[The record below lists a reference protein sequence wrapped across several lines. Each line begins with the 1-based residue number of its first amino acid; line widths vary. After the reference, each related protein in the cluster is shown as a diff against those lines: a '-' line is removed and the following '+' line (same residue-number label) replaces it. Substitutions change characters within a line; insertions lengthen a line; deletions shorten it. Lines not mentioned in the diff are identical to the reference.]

1 MEATS
6 RTIPAAVKRFV
17 VDTVIEPLL
26 PLRILESYVIFW
38 ARLVFRTRKPLVVGV
53 TGSVGKSTT
62 TAMIA
67 HVLSDARAEAVV
79 GPVASTVSNM
89 NDDLGV
95 AATVLR
101 FREPYVLPWR
111 RWRRPFV
118 FLTIPVRALRALV
131 GRYPKVLVLEFGI
144 GPTASFERMVA
155 TAPPTIAVVTR
166 IGAAHLA
173 LMNTI
178 QGVVR
183 EKGKLVAAVPPT
195 GLIVLG
201 DDHEHVVAFEN
212 MARAPVVKASGR
224 GIELSRKIAFIVSKH
239 LDVPENVVIPALRD
253 FRGLEGRLNIVQ
265 LGDVTLID
273 DSYNATP
280 MSMQF
285 GLDTLAK
292 VARPGQRKV
301 AILGQM
307 AGLGDDSP
315 RYHEEIGEHARRC
328 ADVVIGV
335 DDLGRHYR
343 PDAWFENSRRCAQ
356 MLDTLILDEDCVFV
370 KGSFAAKM
378 GYVVNGL
385 HDRAAARR
393 TPTATDDGSEQAQ
406 RSGSGVDAAT
416 FAKEP

>member
-17 VDTVIEPLL
+17 VDAVIEPLL
-26 PLRILESYVIFW
+26 PLRILESYVVFW
-38 ARLVFRTRKPLVVGV
+38 ARLVFRVRKPLVVGI

-67 HVLSDARAEAVV
+67 RVLSDARAKAVV
-79 GPVASTVSNM
+79 GAVGFTVSNM

-95 AATVLR
+95 AATLLR
-101 FREPYVLPWR
+101 FTEPYVLPWP

-131 GRYPKVLVLEFGI
+131 GRYPRVLVLEFGI

-173 LMNTI
+173 LMSNI
-178 QGVVR
+178 EGVVR

-195 GLIVLG
+195 GLVVLG
-201 DDHEHVVAFEN
+201 DDHEHVAAFAK
-212 MARAPVVKASGR
+212 MARAPVAKASGR
-224 GIELSRKIAFIVSKH
+224 GIELSRGIASIVCKH
-239 LDVPENVVIPALRD
+239 LGIPENIVTPILRD
-253 FRGLEGRLNIVQ
+253 FRGLEGRLNLVQ
-265 LGDVTLID
+265 LGPVTLID

-280 MSMQF
+280 MSMQL

-292 VARPGQRKV
+292 TARPGQRKV

-315 RYHEEIGEHARRC
+315 RYHHEIGEHARRC

-335 DDLGRHYR
+335 DDLGRHYQ
-343 PDAWFENSRRCAQ
+343 PDVWFENSRRCAE
-356 MLDTLILDEDCVFV
+356 MLGTLIRDGDCVFV
-370 KGSFAAKM
+370 KGSFPAKM
-378 GYVVNGL
+378 GYVVEGL
-385 HDRAAARR
+385 K
-393 TPTATDDGSEQAQ
+393 S
-406 RSGSGVDAAT
+406 

>member
-17 VDTVIEPLL
+17 VDSLIEPLL
-26 PLRILESYVIFW
+26 PLRVLEAYVIFW
-38 ARLVFRTRKPLVVGV
+38 ARLVFRARKPLVVGI

-67 HVLSDARAEAVV
+67 DVLSDARAMSVV
-79 GPVASTVSNM
+79 GSVGKTVSNM

-95 AATVLR
+95 AATLLR
-101 FREPYVLPWR
+101 FTEPYVLPWS

-118 FLTIPVRALRALV
+118 FLTIAVRALRV
-131 GRYPKVLVLEFGI
+131 VIGRYPRILVLEFGI

-155 TAPPTIAVVTR
+155 TAPPTIAIVTR

-173 LMNTI
+173 LMNSVD
-178 QGVVR
+178 GVVR

-195 GLIVLG
+195 GLVVLG
-201 DDHEHVVAFEN
+201 DDHEYVAALAT
-212 MARAPVVKASGR
+212 MARAPVLKASGR
-224 GIELSRKIAFIVSKH
+224 GIELSRAIASIACKH
-239 LDVPENVVIPALRD
+239 LGVPEDIVTPILRD
-253 FRGLEGRLNIVQ
+253 FQELEGRLNVVQ
-265 LGDVTLID
+265 LGDFTLID

-292 VARPGQRKV
+292 TARPGQRKV

-315 RYHEEIGEHARRC
+315 RYHDEIGEHARRC

-356 MLDTLILDEDCVFV
+356 MLDTLIHDGDCVFV

-378 GYVVNGL
+378 GYVVDGL
-385 HDRAAARR
+385 RDRAAARR
-393 TPTATDDGSEQAQ
+393 TLIAATDASAQAQ
-406 RSGSGVDAAT
+406 RSASGVASPS

>member
-1 MEATS
+1 VEAAS
-6 RTIPAAVKRFV
+6 RTIRVSVKRFV
-17 VDTVIEPLL
+17 VDAIIEPLL
-26 PLRILESYVIFW
+26 PLRVLESYVVFW
-38 ARLVFRTRKPLVVGV
+38 ARLVFRARKPLVVGI

-67 HVLSDARAEAVV
+67 HVLSDARAKAVV
-79 GPVASTVSNM
+79 GAVGNTVSNM

-95 AATVLR
+95 AATLLR
-101 FREPYVLPWR
+101 FTEPYVLPWS

-118 FLTIPVRALRALV
+118 FLTIAMRALRALS

-155 TAPPTIAVVTR
+155 TAPPTIAAVTR

-173 LMNTI
+173 LMSSVE
-178 QGVVR
+178 GVVR
-183 EKGKLVAAVPPT
+183 EKGKLVAAVPST
-195 GLIVLG
+195 GLVVLG
-201 DDHEHVVAFEN
+201 DDHEHVAAFEK
-212 MARAPVVKASGR
+212 MALAPVVKASGR
-224 GIELSRKIAFIVSKH
+224 GIELSRSIASIVCNH
-239 LDVPENVVIPALRD
+239 LGVPENVVAAALGD
-253 FRGLEGRLNIVQ
+253 FPGLEGRLKVVQ

-280 MSMQF
+280 MSMQL

-292 VARPGQRKV
+292 AARPGQRRV

-307 AGLGDDSP
+307 AGLGDDGP
-315 RYHEEIGEHARRC
+315 RYHHEIGEHARRC

-356 MLDTLILDEDCVFV
+356 MLDTLILDGDCVFV
-370 KGSFAAKM
+370 KGSFPAKM
-378 GYVVNGL
+378 GYVVDAL
-385 HDRAAARR
+385 R
-393 TPTATDDGSEQAQ
+393 E
-406 RSGSGVDAAT
+406 RSV
-416 FAKEP
+416 